1 MDLIDTYRMF
11 YSTAAKFT
19 LKYTCVHACS
29 VASPVS
35 NCLRPHGACQ
45 TPLFT
50 GFFRQECWSGSPC
63 PSPGD
68 LPDPG
73 IELMP
78 QGSPALAGGFF
89 TTESPGEQNW
99 GQEFVLAN
107 ISVRVRFC
115 CTLK

>member
-19 LKYTCVHACS
+19 LKCTCVHACS

-45 TPLFT
+45 TPLYT

-73 IELMP
+73 IELMSP
-78 QGSPALAGGFF
+78 TSPVLQADSLQLSHRGSL
-89 TTESPGEQNW
+89 EVHMDIHQNRLYS
-99 GQEFVLAN
+99 G
-107 ISVRVRFC
+107 
-115 CTLK
+115 